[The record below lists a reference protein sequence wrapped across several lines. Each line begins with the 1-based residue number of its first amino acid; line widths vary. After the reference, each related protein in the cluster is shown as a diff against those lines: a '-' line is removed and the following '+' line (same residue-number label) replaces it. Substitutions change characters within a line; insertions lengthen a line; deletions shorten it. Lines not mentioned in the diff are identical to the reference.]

1 MPDAALSVSPETEM
15 FVVAGPPRALRGELR
30 LRNDSNE
37 KLKLRSVSVRS
48 RERGK
53 APPGLEFANLQ
64 VGARLRPGEQ
74 AAIPLE
80 LELNSETA
88 PGIYELETE
97 IGGRMVPIRAHVTPH
112 VDLRIEPA
120 AVTLLV
126 GSNRTVEHEF
136 IAENAG
142 NVPLPLGERCEAP
155 LFDSVDFMTAFREG
169 IRKSVGVE
177 LKPRF
182 EQIFDQVG
190 RMQVGSLLVH
200 RERTTL
206 KPGERR
212 QMSARF
218 ELPEDIKPGRHYRA
232 SLELYN
238 ATLRVDIY
246 TTEKVRRRAA
256 NKG

>member
-1 MPDAALSVSPETEM
+1 MPDPALSVSPETETL
-15 FVVAGPPRALRGELR
+15 VVAGPPGTLRGELR

-37 KLKLRSVSVRS
+37 KLKIR
-48 RERGK
+48 
-53 APPGLEFANLQ
+53 
-64 VGARLRPGEQ
+64 GARLTSRRGAEVSDFGQMQVGVRLQPGEE
-74 AAIPLE
+74 AVVPLE
-80 LELNSETA
+80 LSLGADTA
-88 PGIYELETE
+88 PGVYDLEMDV
-97 IGGRMVPIRAHVTPH
+97 GGRSVAVRAHVTPH

-120 AVTLLV
+120 AITLLV
-126 GSNRTVEHEF
+126 GADRVVEHEF
-136 IAENAG
+136 VAQNAG
-142 NVPLPLGERCEAP
+142 NVPLALGARCEAP
-155 LFDSVDFMTAFREG
+155 LSDSVDFMTAFREG
-169 IRKSVGVE
+169 IRKTVGVE

-182 EQIFDQVG
+182 EQIFDEVG

-206 KPGERR
+206 KPGECR

-218 ELPEDIKPGRHYRA
+218 EVPEDIKPGRHYRA

-246 TTEKVRRRAA
+246 TTEKVSRRRAA